1 MVEGAR
7 LESVYTPKGY
17 RGFESLSLRE
27 NEAQLTVYL
36 LIALFLL
43 DFSPLLVHHLNIF
56 DCAILLRSLEK

>member
-1 MVEGAR
+1 
-7 LESVYTPKGY
+7 
-17 RGFESLSLRE
+17 
-27 NEAQLTVYL
+27 